1 MTSAGKLR
9 SKRPPPGESFL
20 ARFLEEHPLSSELP
34 EPEGRSNSLAPQSEG
49 GYLSLLL
56 AFQQAVSSDAFS
68 MPFDL

>member
-1 MTSAGKLR
+1 MITKMGQKEKLQ
-9 SKRPPPGESFL
+9 SI
-20 ARFLEEHPLSSELP
+20 LP
-34 EPEGRSNSLAPQSEG
+34 LAPQSEG